1 MIDQSAAKMNDIIY
15 LSNLHYDVDE
25 ISLMSYINA
34 QGFNPKRAKVLTDRE
49 SGRSKGTAFVQL
61 QTVKEAIDAIEHLC

>member
-34 QGFNPKRAKVLTDRE
+34 
-49 SGRSKGTAFVQL
+49 
-61 QTVKEAIDAIEHLC
+61 